1 MEMWVFGAAAAA
13 AGCIANKW
21 KPNSK
26 PGSDSSTVGSN
37 HEKSEIPSCRIRR
50 LICRK
55 KDSAAS
61 ERTGLEDNRSD
72 VYSVDGHSETDAP
85 SENLGD
91 NLDQNARFGSP
102 FEQVFSTVDNR
113 KGTAG
118 VSDSSAD
125 MTDYTVKHCSGGMD
139 FSNGARGNRSSL
151 RRRYPRSHVIRPINS
166 LESCLMAQLWNERT
180 EMEEFVLRAVPS
192 PSTAMRP
199 LIVTNGSQVISR
211 SSLDFASNRRGV
223 NKEEIVHGVPP
234 LPKGKSRRRKEYSQK
249 LISLDKRSSSK
260 GHPRLVLSSGS
271 TDDKVLFFLGISLGV
286 MSSLVA
292 NKRDIDK
299 LKESLKQT
307 KNLVQDL
314 QEELE
319 MKDALTVKEL
329 AAEKYESQVT
339 SDNSPDQLASNLL
352 RPAEDAYKSIENE
365 SKESNI
371 DKAKSPEYMSNI
383 EAELEAEL
391 ERLGLSISASSLE
404 RRLSDLVELD
414 PDFVADFAQG
424 ELKIDKVREGSAL
437 SGPDREASG
446 TSTAHSGNTAVSPR
460 ELTLRLHEV
469 IQSRLESRIRE
480 LEAALESSQRKVLLM
495 ESGHTAARRL
505 SSRELRYSS
514 GDESPVS
521 QGDFN
526 SVAQPVVM
534 NLSGEA
540 LDAYNEAYEELS
552 KTNES
557 GEEDYSPTA
566 FYEKMPGQNDVR
578 DGYTQYKENSGAEA
592 PLTLQYSDVGSEE
605 GDSDSN
611 EEMEE
616 LIKQILERTKKGSP
630 AVINAQ
636 RMLCSMD
643 DI

>member
-1 MEMWVFGAAAAA
+1 
-13 AGCIANKW
+13 
-21 KPNSK
+21 
-26 PGSDSSTVGSN
+26 
-37 HEKSEIPSCRIRR
+37 
-50 LICRK
+50 
-55 KDSAAS
+55 
-61 ERTGLEDNRSD
+61 
-72 VYSVDGHSETDAP
+72 
-85 SENLGD
+85 
-91 NLDQNARFGSP
+91 
-102 FEQVFSTVDNR
+102 
-113 KGTAG
+113 
-118 VSDSSAD
+118 
-125 MTDYTVKHCSGGMD
+125 
-139 FSNGARGNRSSL
+139 
-151 RRRYPRSHVIRPINS
+151 
-166 LESCLMAQLWNERT
+166 
-180 EMEEFVLRAVPS
+180 
-192 PSTAMRP
+192 
-199 LIVTNGSQVISR
+199 
-211 SSLDFASNRRGV
+211 
-223 NKEEIVHGVPP
+223 
-234 LPKGKSRRRKEYSQK
+234 
-249 LISLDKRSSSK
+249 
-260 GHPRLVLSSGS
+260 
-271 TDDKVLFFLGISLGV
+271 

-352 RPAEDAYKSIENE
+352 RPVENE

-391 ERLGLSISASSLE
+391 ERLGLSISASNLE

-480 LEAALESSQRKVLLM
+480 LEAALESSQRKMLLM

-566 FYEKMPGQNDVR
+566 FYEKH
-578 DGYTQYKENSGAEA
+578 KENSGAEA